1 MTYITSARPV
11 TSKSDGFRALDIE
24 YPQELYN
31 LSKKELRSQ
40 TNHFFLFTH
49 IF

>member
-1 MTYITSARPV
+1 MTYVTSARP
-11 TSKSDGFRALDIE
+11 DGFRALDIE
-24 YPQELYN
+24 HPQELNN

-40 TNHFFLFTH
+40 TNHFFLFNH